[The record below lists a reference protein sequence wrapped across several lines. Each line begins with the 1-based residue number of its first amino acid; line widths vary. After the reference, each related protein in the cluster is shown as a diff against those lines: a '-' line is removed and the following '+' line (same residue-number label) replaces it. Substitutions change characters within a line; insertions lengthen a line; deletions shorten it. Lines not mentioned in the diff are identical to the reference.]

1 MSDRVP
7 KKSGARTLENDGL
20 VWDPY
25 ISKNPSTLFRF
36 KTHPTRP
43 IGENMNPARIQE
55 MLDWIASEVFPVF
68 LPVSWEVLIE
78 LRVLLESETLFALAT
93 AEIPKNF

>member
-1 MSDRVP
+1 
-7 KKSGARTLENDGL
+7 
-20 VWDPY
+20 
-25 ISKNPSTLFRF
+25 
-36 KTHPTRP
+36 
-43 IGENMNPARIQE
+43 

-78 LRVLLESETLFALAT
+78 LRVMLESETLFALAA